1 MILSDIELRAE
12 LQAGRVVID
21 PQPSED
27 RINGASVD
35 MTLHNEIWEFP
46 DKSKATGI
54 QIDPS
59 KPGVQIRELI
69 KGQSE
74 VRVLSHDDQY
84 VLSPNRLTLGQ
95 TGEIVELP
103 LHLAARIEGKSSL
116 ARLGVSIHATA
127 PTVLPGFKG
136 RLTLEMNNIGPYDV
150 VLKRGMLIAQLIV
163 ERVGLPVL
171 REYRGQFQG
180 QK

>member
-1 MILSDIELRAE
+1 M
-12 LQAGRVVID
+12 
-21 PQPSED
+21 
-27 RINGASVD
+27 
-35 MTLHNEIWEFP
+35 
-46 DKSKATGI
+46 
-54 QIDPS
+54 
-59 KPGVQIRELI
+59 
-69 KGQSE
+69 
-74 VRVLSHDDQY
+74 DQY

-171 REYRGQFQG
+171 RKYRGQFQG